1 LREPVVP
8 HFRRTLALEV
18 VPASYPVRVSA
29 DNRFVLFVNGLC
41 MGGGFALLL
50 AAGHGFSAASLN
62 YGGLLPKDTGDF
74 LNMACPLVG
83 SYGGLAKWEQG
94 VADQLAKAL
103 DRALIPHD
111 VKEYPDASRR
121 QRGDRLSA
129 RPWNSRHSA
138 HAGPRNVLTELQWHT
153 KSQYGDCLLP
163 FRQTIGSPSVP
174 LA

>member
-1 LREPVVP
+1 MVL

-29 DNRFVLFVNGLC
+29 DNRFVLFVNSLC
-41 MGGGFALLL
+41 VGGGFALLL

-62 YGGLLPKDTGDF
+62 YGGLLPKDVDDF

-111 VKEYPDASRR
+111 VKEYSDASRR
-121 QRGDRLSA
+121 QRGDRQST
-129 RPWNSRHSA
+129 RPWNSRQA
-138 HAGPRNVLTELQWHT
+138 THADPRNAMT
-153 KSQYGDCLLP
+153 K
-163 FRQTIGSPSVP
+163 R
-174 LA
+174 

>member
-1 LREPVVP
+1 
-8 HFRRTLALEV
+8 LEV

-103 DRALIPHD
+103 DRALIPHEL
-111 VKEYPDASRR
+111 KEYPDASRR
-121 QRGDRLSA
+121 QRGDHQSA
-129 RPWNSRHSA
+129 RPWNSRHA
-138 HAGPRNVLTELQWHT
+138 THAGPRNVLTKLQWHT
-153 KSQYGDCLLP
+153 KSRYGDCLLP
-163 FRQTIGSPSVP
+163 FRQAIGSPSVP